1 MAGKNNYLADT
12 TKPTQSNL
20 NALYDMAN
28 QAGIENA
35 KQLSY
40 TDLTT
45 AIKQAT
51 GTSGNIYGN
60 TIGNKTVNQYGYT
73 VDKAG
78 NIVKNGTNTPQL
90 VGGKPLTSMGLV
102 NKLVSGLTKGAQ
114 ASKEDPFIIPTAN
127 QVYNLNK
134 GYNQQMN
141 TLQQGHDQYITALNN
156 GANNANAALENARNS
171 ALAGI
176 ESVYDD
182 SARDYYRLYRTQETE
197 LPEQLSSVG
206 ATGGASESAA
216 LRLMNN
222 YSDNLY
228 KNESARNR
236 DINGLNQDY
245 YDAVAE
251 NSMRLASELAG
262 AYLNLAQQQAAL
274 QGEQNAARQS
284 LLQNYYTKKQ
294 AKKEA
299 DEKAA
304 AEAAAA
310 ASEKAAKDALVAR
323 NNDVRAEEIKRQ
335 REGYKTE
342 NWTDA
347 NGEYHYRISGDKVT
361 EDNSVDKWNSNITKR
376 MEEQLEKGDTI
387 WTWTDADGKKHWST
401 RESVGLA
408 NGGKKLAKE
417 DKTKN
422 KSGGKSGKGGSNN
435 DSGALP
441 AIEPVKDTTPK
452 GGNKSAN
459 DKSFDAEDNSDVNS
473 VNAQVLLRA
482 LDPNN
487 ANIFSGLYS
496 SKGNSLTGAASYAAN
511 SNVDNKI
518 DIYRNALLKNT
529 KLFGGK

>member
-20 NALYDMAN
+20 YALYDMAN
-28 QAGIENA
+28 QAGIKNA

-51 GTSGNIYGN
+51 GTSGNTYGN

-78 NIVKNGTNTPQL
+78 NIVKSPVDSPQ
-90 VGGKPLTSMGLV
+90 VSGNKQLTSMGLV

-114 ASKEDPFIIPTAN
+114 ASKEDPFILQTAN

-141 TLQQGHDQYITALNN
+141 TLQQGYDQYITALNN

-171 ALAGI
+171 ALSGI

-182 SARDYYRLYRTQETE
+182 SARDYYRLYRTQEME

-262 AYLNLAQQQAAL
+262 AYLDLAQQQAAL

-284 LLQNYYTKKQ
+284 LLQNYYINKQ
-294 AKKEA
+294 AKKDA

-304 AEAAAA
+304 ANE
-310 ASEKAAKDALVAR
+310 ALVLR
-323 NNDVRAEEIKRQ
+323 NNNVRANEIARQ

-361 EDNSVDKWNSNITKR
+361 EDNSVENRNTKVTKR
-376 MEEQLEKGDTI
+376 MAEQLEKGDTI
-387 WTWTDADGKKHWST
+387 WTWTDADGKIRWST
-401 RESVGLA
+401 YESVGIA

-422 KSGGKSGKGGSNN
+422 KSGSKSGKSSSGSGSKSGSNN
-435 DSGALP
+435 DAGALP

-487 ANIFSGLYS
+487 ANIFSGLYNS
-496 SKGNSLTGAASYAAN
+496 RGNSLTGAALYAAN
-511 SNVDNKI
+511 ANIPVEDKI
-518 DIYRNALLKNT
+518 NIYGNALLKNT
-529 KLFGGK
+529 KLFGKK